1 MPFRFVHT
9 ADIHLDSPLR
19 SLSLRNRDLADL
31 IGDATRK
38 ALVRIVDLC
47 LEEKVDALLI
57 AGDLYDGDQ
66 TSMKTARFLA
76 SQMERLHEADIRVF
90 KIRGNHD
97 ALSKITQ
104 QLVLPPSVKVFGA
117 SAETVEIDAGG
128 LSVAIHGLSFAKP
141 HAPDS
146 LLPKYR
152 APLVGAANIGLMHTS
167 LAGAI
172 GHDPYAPC
180 TVADLQASGFDY
192 WALGHIHQRAVYQ
205 GPRTIVMPG
214 MPQGRDINEGGEKSV
229 SLVTIADDRS
239 VTVEERLTGIA
250 QFERIGVDVTGAA
263 DWRELVNRLGDA
275 LETRR
280 GDTRSEH
287 LVARLNLSGATE
299 LSWAIRRDLDLL
311 LAEAEQRA
319 DRIGK
324 TWIDKIELGVAPPA
338 IRTSAAADP
347 VVELGDLM
355 RSDVMEGHGFREEVR
370 EMVKELLDDLPA
382 ESRGFSG
389 HSEEALESLVDTL
402 IREGGEDVIAR
413 LKNSGEGEE

>member
-9 ADIHLDSPLR
+9 ADIHLDSPLK

-76 SQMERLHEADIRVF
+76 SQMERLHEAGIRVF

-117 SAETVEIDAGG
+117 SAEMVEIDADG
-128 LSVAIHGLSFAKP
+128 LSVAIHGMSFAKP

-146 LLPKYR
+146 LLPKYQ

-192 WALGHIHQRAVYQ
+192 WALGHIHQRAVYH

-214 MPQGRDINEGGEKSV
+214 IPQGRDINEGGEKSV

-250 QFERIGVDVTGAA
+250 QFERIGVDVTAVT

-275 LETRR
+275 LEIRR

-287 LVARLNLSGATE
+287 LIARLNFTGATE

-324 TWIDKIELGVAPPA
+324 TWIDKIELGIAPPT

-355 RSDVMEGHGFREEVR
+355 RSDVMAGHGFREEVR

-413 LKNSGEGEE
+413 LKNSGEGDE